1 MDQYSIIGNDGENE
15 DYVKAAGSKDDISQL
30 SHCLWRW

>member
-1 MDQYSIIGNDGENE
+1 MLDECGENE

-30 SHCLWRW
+30 SHCLWR